1 MCRYNIA
8 VDDALMEEV
17 RPHIGEDVAVQA
29 WLEEMLRKALVSYVK
44 EKSNERD
51 MALER
56 ERLLERVKQLEN
68 SPGFSVLGGILGKP
82 PAGFS
87 WDELRDEAISE
98 KYGI

>member
-17 RPHIGEDVAVQA
+17 RPLIGENEAVQA
-29 WLEEMLRKALVSYVK
+29 WLEEMLRKALMEYLK
-44 EKSNERD
+44 EKSSVRD
-51 MALER
+51 VARER
-56 ERLLERVKQLEN
+56 ERLLERVKRLEN
-68 SPGFSVLGGILGKP
+68 SSGFSALGGILGTP

-87 WDELRDEAISE
+87 WEELRDEAISE